1 MLTGNLPF
9 HSATRQETMD
19 QILKAKL
26 GMPDNLS
33 KEAQSLVR
41 IEPIDIEFVHL
52 QFQRSLFPP
61 LNSFG
66 HYSNVCR
73 TIAWVPVQTASKTS
87 NGTNSSRQSIGSI
100 WNGKKCGRHSYRLFH
115 VTMPT
120 ISIRSTRI
128 NRHAIPLAVQSAQ
141 VHAKYFVD
149 SVLLRPAYWTIQI
162 M

>member
-41 IEPIDIEFVHL
+41 VQSIAMLRIF
-52 QFQRSLFPP
+52 
-61 LNSFG
+61 NSFMPISPLHSFE

-73 TIAWVPVQTASKTS
+73 TIAWVPVQMASKTL
-87 NGTNSSRQSIGSI
+87 NGTNSLRQSIGSV
-100 WNGKKCGRHSYRLFH
+100 WSGKKCVRHSYRLFH
-115 VTMPT
+115 VTTPT
-120 ISIRSTRI
+120 ISILSTRI
-128 NRHAIPLAVQSAQ
+128 NRPVILPEDQSAR
-141 VHAKYFVD
+141 VHAKYSVD
-149 SVLLRPAYWTIQI
+149 SVSLHPAYWTIRI